1 MNILQLFVICFFS
14 ITLGYHFFLTF
25 CTHEFIHTHTHGPHP
40 RLLATL
46 MTCFLLFDKLICDY
60 IYHTAFCGRQFEYL
74 IAAMEHKT
82 NQERRPAL
90 KLKII

>member
-1 MNILQLFVICFFS
+1 MNILQLFVICFFLNYFRLS
-14 ITLGYHFFLTF
+14 FFSYFLYPRVYP
-25 CTHEFIHTHTHGPHP
+25 HPHP
-40 RLLATL
+40 RPTATL

-60 IYHTAFCGRQFEYL
+60 IYHTAFSGRQFEYL
-74 IAAMEHKT
+74 MAAMEHKT